1 MKKFIFTILT
11 IFFLSSSCSFK
22 TVYASNLFKEG
33 IYTISDFNPPISNKY
48 TVQNSSSENS
58 VIIQVFNNDLL
69 LLQSIKLTP
78 NSEKYNLIE
87 LLPDYK
93 IIIVGNGEIFIS

>member
-1 MKKFIFTILT
+1 MKKFIFTTLT
-11 IFFLSSSCSFK
+11 IFFLSLNCSFK
-22 TVYASNLFKEG
+22 TVHANNLFKEG
-33 IYTISDFNPPISNKY
+33 IYTVSDFNPPISNKY
-48 TVQNSSSENS
+48 IVQNS
-58 VIIQVFNNDLL
+58 ILIQVFNNDLL

-93 IIIVGNGEIFIS
+93 IIIIGNGELFIS